1 MEGYRR
7 AVEDRRLMIFTAYG
21 FFYDPEVVPI
31 FFAID
36 VMLALVGT
44 MIATL

>member
-1 MEGYRR
+1 MT
-7 AVEDRRLMIFTAYG
+7 FTSYS
-21 FFYDPEVVPI
+21 FYFDPEVVPI